1 MTASKPGRIAVV
13 GSNMVDLVTYITRM
27 PAPGE
32 TIEAPDFEIGCGGKG
47 ANQAVAAAKL
57 GSAVS
62 MVTKVGD
69 DIFGENTRRNLAQHG
84 IDIRHVE
91 TVAGKSSGVAPI
103 FVEASGENSIP
114 DREGRECRPFAR
126 RCGYGRRDAARGRPD
141 PDADGGPARDGDP
154 YRAAGG
160 GMGRAH
166 HPEPRPGRGRPECG

>member
-91 TVAGKSSGVAPI
+91 TLSLI
-103 FVEASGENSIP
+103 HI
-114 DREGRECRPFAR
+114 
-126 RCGYGRRDAARGRPD
+126 
-141 PDADGGPARDGDP
+141 
-154 YRAAGG
+154 
-160 GMGRAH
+160 
-166 HPEPRPGRGRPECG
+166 